1 METPNLGLDNQ
12 NDFVTKEKK
21 TIERFH
27 ITGLKT
33 HIIYFVFFIPYL
45 GWQIGEWL
53 SDADVIYEQPY
64 R

>member
-33 HIIYFVFFIPYL
+33 HIIYFVFFIP
-45 GWQIGEWL
+45 
-53 SDADVIYEQPY
+53 
-64 R
+64 